1 VTGEEQRVH
10 LQHVEE
16 VRARFPGLVAGVLVA
31 DGITAD
37 ADVGALVEEHLTT
50 ARARLDGRTESDL
63 PEVRAWRRA
72 FAAMGLRP
80 TQYRCASEALLRR
93 LRRDGTL
100 PRLRP
105 LVDLCNAV
113 STAYAVP
120 VAALDLDRINGEL
133 QVRPATGTERYLSFA
148 GEEEHPE
155 PGEVVFVDAAQQAHA
170 RRWTNR
176 QSAAS
181 AVRADTRTVLV
192 VAEALHDT
200 AARDVAALVGTLA
213 RQVAGTWPT
222 EPVTAVLTAAEP
234 RFTVPARFVR
244 AGPG

>member
-1 VTGEEQRVH
+1 MH
-10 LQHVEE
+10 LQHAAE
-16 VRARFPGLVAGVLVA
+16 VRARFPGLVAGVVAA
-31 DGITAD
+31 DGVGAD
-37 ADVGALVEEHLTT
+37 ADVGALVEEHLAT
-50 ARARLDGRTESDL
+50 ARARLDGHPESDL
-63 PEVRAWRRA
+63 PEIRAWRRA
-72 FAAMGLRP
+72 FAAMGLKP

-93 LRRDGTL
+93 LRREGTL
-100 PRLRP
+100 PRLHP

-113 STAYAVP
+113 SAAYAVP
-120 VAALDLDRINGEL
+120 VAALDLDRVDGDLE
-133 QVRPATGTERYLSFA
+133 VRSATGTEQYLSFA

-155 PGEVVFVDAAQQAHA
+155 PGEVVFVDRAHRAHA

-213 RQVAGTWPT
+213 RQVADTWPT
-222 EPVTAVLTAAEP
+222 EPVTAVLTATEP
-234 RFTVPARFVR
+234 RFAVPDRFTR
-244 AGPG
+244 RPG

>member
-1 VTGEEQRVH
+1 MH
-10 LQHVEE
+10 LQHAAE
-16 VRARFPGLVAGVLVA
+16 VHARFPGLVAGVLAA
-31 DGITAD
+31 DGVTAD
-37 ADVGALVEEHLTT
+37 ADVAVLVEEHLAT
-50 ARARLDGRTESDL
+50 ARARLDGYRESDL

-93 LRRDGTL
+93 LRREGTL
-100 PRLRP
+100 PRLHP

-113 STAYAVP
+113 SAAYAVP
-120 VAALDLDRINGEL
+120 VAALDLDRVDGDLE
-133 QVRPATGTERYLSFA
+133 VRPATGTERYLSFA

-155 PGEVVFVDAAQQAHA
+155 PGEVVFVDRAHRAHA

-213 RQVAGTWPT
+213 RQIAETWST

-234 RFTVPARFVR
+234 RFAVPERFGR
-244 AGPG
+244 TGSG